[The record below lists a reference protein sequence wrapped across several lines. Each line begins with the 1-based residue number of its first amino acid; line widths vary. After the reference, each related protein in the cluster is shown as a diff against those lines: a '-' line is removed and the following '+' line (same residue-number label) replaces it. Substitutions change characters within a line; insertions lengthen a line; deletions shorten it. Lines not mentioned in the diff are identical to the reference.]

1 MKRVYYIIIAVF
13 LLIIMILC
21 FLGYNIYRSND
32 NNAEES
38 INIQE
43 NNVDDIRFCTLN
55 NEIPGGIVLQHPDM
69 DEVISMIGQP
79 DEYSEWEN
87 VIDNK
92 ELPAII
98 YYLDASEYGYDNLSM
113 KMKFSKEGNLEEIYV
128 YSQLVLGVVSFDD
141 NDIKRVAKQIQECLQ
156 VEPEISHFEGTQ
168 YTFIKDG
175 LQYRMDTYKSK
186 RRVNNSYEEQ
196 NQFNLTISC
205 D

>member
-1 MKRVYYIIIAVF
+1 MKRVYYIIISVF
-13 LLIIMILC
+13 LLIIMISC
-21 FLGYNIYRSND
+21 FCGYINRSND
-32 NNAEES
+32 NNAEGS
-38 INIQE
+38 INIKE
-43 NNVDDIRFCTLN
+43 NNIADIRFYTLD

-79 DEYSEWEN
+79 DECSEWEN
-87 VIDNK
+87 VIDNE

-175 LQYRMDTYKSK
+175 LRYRMDTHKSQH
-186 RRVNNSYEEQ
+186 RVNNSYEEQ
-196 NQFNLTISC
+196 NQFNLTVSC

>member
-21 FLGYNIYRSND
+21 FWGYNIYRSND

-38 INIQE
+38 TNIQE
-43 NNVDDIRFCTLN
+43 NNIDDIRFYTLN

-128 YSQLVLGVVSFDD
+128 YSQLVLGEVSFDD

-175 LQYRMDTYKSK
+175 LQYRMDTYKSQ

>member
-1 MKRVYYIIIAVF
+1 MKRVYYIIVSVF

-21 FLGYNIYRSND
+21 FWGYINRSND
-32 NNAEES
+32 NNAEGG
-38 INIQE
+38 INIKE
-43 NNVDDIRFCTLN
+43 NNIADIRFYTLD
-55 NEIPGGIVLQHPDM
+55 NEIPGGIVLQHLDM

-87 VIDNK
+87 VIDNE

-175 LQYRMDTYKSK
+175 LRYRMDTHKSQH
-186 RRVNNSYEEQ
+186 RVNNSYEEQ
-196 NQFNLTISC
+196 NQFNLTVSC